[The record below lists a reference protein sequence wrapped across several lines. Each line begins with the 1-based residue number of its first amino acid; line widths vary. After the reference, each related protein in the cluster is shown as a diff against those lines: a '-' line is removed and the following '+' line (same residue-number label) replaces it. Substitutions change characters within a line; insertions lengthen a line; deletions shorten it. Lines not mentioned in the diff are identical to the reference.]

1 MGALMPYVDQAAVNS
16 GLPPVLLSHVAFELE
31 LETPAAVNQM
41 AQQLAASVKRS
52 GNDYGK
58 GLYNYLKSTGLN
70 SGSSNELALN
80 IIRNADLL
88 PESAIQR
95 TDAVE
100 ISRSGISRA
109 IFGDGGISAMFK
121 NGTIVVLGIAVLVL
135 AVLASDAGR
144 AAVTKAVTR
153 GVK

>member
-1 MGALMPYVDQAAVNS
+1 MPYVDQAAVTS

-70 SGSSNELALN
+70 AGSSNEITQN
-80 IIRNADLL
+80 IIRNADLM

-95 TDAVE
+95 TGAVE
-100 ISRSGISRA
+100 ISPSGISRA
-109 IFGDGGISAMFK
+109 VFGSEGIAGMFK
-121 NGTIVVLGIAVLVL
+121 NGAVVVLGIAVIVL

-153 GVK
+153 GMK